1 MEFIINQN
9 MRKNILSE
17 DVSINLGHF
26 IEAGGSPIDIY
37 IPTDI
42 SNAIGDKH
50 LTGKLS
56 SYPIYKNGECY
67 NIECD
72 VDPDMGYMNWGDKSE
87 WFCRLTSLLYPL
99 AMRLKKEYEMMEANT
114 QKEDAPLLINE
125 VRKGDEYLCFHSLY
139 DLYVEELII
148 DTDKMT
154 IEMEL
159 GS

>member
-1 MEFIINQN
+1 

-17 DVSINLGHF
+17 DVSINFGYF
-26 IEAGGSPIDIY
+26 IEVGDSPIDIH

-42 SNAIGDKH
+42 CNAIGGKH
-50 LTGKLS
+50 LKGKLS

-67 NIECD
+67 DIECE
-72 VDPDMGYMNWGDKSE
+72 VDPDMGYMNWGDKKE

-99 AMRLKKEYEMMEANT
+99 AMRLKKEYEVMEANT
-114 QKEDAPLLINE
+114 KKEDAPMLINE
-125 VRKGDEYLCFHSLY
+125 VRIGDKYHCFHSLY
-139 DLYVEELII
+139 DLYVEKLII
-148 DTDKMT
+148 DTDEMT